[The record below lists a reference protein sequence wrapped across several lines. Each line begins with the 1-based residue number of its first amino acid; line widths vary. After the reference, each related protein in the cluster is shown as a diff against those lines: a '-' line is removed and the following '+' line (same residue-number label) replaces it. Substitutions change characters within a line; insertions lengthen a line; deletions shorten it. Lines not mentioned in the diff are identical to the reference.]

1 VSHDV
6 IAYPC
11 PDWCETAGESAHR
24 WRDTGDHMSRMHARR
39 FGQVSVLLQERLIGN
54 GATSTVGH
62 AYIDLPAVLDD
73 QLDSFAADI
82 QAAQTLLNHM
92 NADAR
97 A

>member
-1 VSHDV
+1 
-6 IAYPC
+6 
-11 PDWCETAGESAHR
+11 
-24 WRDTGDHMSRMHARR
+24 M
-39 FGQVSVLLQERLIGN
+39 SVLLQERLGN

-62 AYIDLPAVLDD
+62 AYIDLPAVVDD
-73 QLDSFAADI
+73 QVDSVAADI

>member
-1 VSHDV
+1 
-6 IAYPC
+6 
-11 PDWCETAGESAHR
+11 
-24 WRDTGDHMSRMHARR
+24 MHGRR

-54 GATSTVGH
+54 GVTSIVGR

-73 QLDSFAADI
+73 QVDSFAADI

>member
-1 VSHDV
+1 VSHDL

-24 WRDTGDHMSRMHARR
+24 WRDTGDHMSRMHCRR
-39 FGQVSVLLQERLIGN
+39 FGQVSVFLQERLIGN

-62 AYIDLPAVLDD
+62 AFIDLRAVVDD
-73 QLDSFAADI
+73 QVESFAADI
-82 QAAQTLLNHM
+82 QAAQTLLNQM
-92 NADAR
+92 NADVR